1 MTHGCMQSSHTQ
13 KVMYL
18 LQQINV
24 AKQIIRSVIKE
35 TLYTDRHTEC
45 VLRGIEGRGRE
56 KGEREKEGAGDREI
70 VGHVETVGGTG
81 DLAISH
87 SDKIIHQ
94 SGRLFLTNP

>member
-1 MTHGCMQSSHTQ
+1 MHHRMHNFPCIMTHGCMQSSHTQ

-24 AKQIIRSVIKE
+24 VMQIIRRVIKE

-56 KGEREKEGAGDREI
+56 KERERER
-70 VGHVETVGGTG
+70 ERKRR
-81 DLAISH
+81 S
-87 SDKIIHQ
+87 
-94 SGRLFLTNP
+94 R